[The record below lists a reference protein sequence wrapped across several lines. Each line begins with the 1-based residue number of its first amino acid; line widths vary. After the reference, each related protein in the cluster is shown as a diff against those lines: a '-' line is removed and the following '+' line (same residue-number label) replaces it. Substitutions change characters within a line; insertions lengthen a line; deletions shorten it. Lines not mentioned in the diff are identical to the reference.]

1 MQRKIIVILGP
12 TASGKTAL
20 GVEIAKKYNGEIIS
34 ADSRQIYRRLDLGTG
49 KDLEEYGEIKYH
61 LIDIC
66 DPGEKFTLFEWLPL
80 ARKTIDDIFS
90 RGKLPIV
97 VGGTNLYIQAL
108 VEGFELEQDKSKK
121 IKVKRGK
128 FTRKFLDKQSPAE
141 LVGILKKLN
150 PQALEKIDQKNS
162 RRLVRAIEIA
172 QEGSDPTKTKPDFDA
187 LQIAIDLPR
196 EKLYERIDQRVEIRF
211 SQGMLEEVAS
221 LLANNVN
228 PEWLVSLGL
237 EYRIIGNF
245 LIQNSKLK
253 TQNINGKLKIND
265 FFENYYLKIQNSRPF
280 EQMKQELKWKSHQY
294 ARRQLT
300 WLRNLSKPN
309 WVKGKSEAFKQVDR
323 FLKQS

>member
-1 MQRKIIVILGP
+1 MQRKVIIILGP

-34 ADSRQIYRRLDLGTG
+34 ADSRQVFKGLDLGTG
-49 KDLEEYGEIKYH
+49 KDLNEYGKIKYH

-66 DPGEKFTLFEWLPL
+66 EPEEKFSLFDWLDL
-80 ARKTIDDIFS
+80 ARKTINDIFS

-97 VGGTNLYIQAL
+97 VGGTNLYIRAL

-121 IKVKRGK
+121 IKVKKDRL
-128 FTRKFLDKQSPAE
+128 TRKILDEQTPAK
-141 LVGILKKLN
+141 LVEILKKLN

-196 EKLYERIDQRVEIRF
+196 EKLYERIDQRVESRF
-211 SQGMLEEVAS
+211 SQGMLEEVDGLIKS
-221 LLANNVN
+221 GVN
-228 PEWLVSLGL
+228 TDWLKSLGL
-237 EYRIIGNF
+237 EYRIISDY
-245 LIQNSKLK
+245 I
-253 TQNINGKLKIND
+253 INLTNT
-265 FFENYYLKIQNSRPF
+265 Y

-309 WVKGKSEAFKQVDR
+309 WVKNKTEAFKLVDR